1 MTTRTAAV
9 VAGLVLAASILASC
23 TAPTPEPTA
32 APDAADPAEL
42 CAQFAD
48 VETIIFNAG
57 AALRDGRATEQE
69 HQGWLRLAA
78 RELSRI
84 EADVATSLGA
94 AIANA
99 QEIARAIPLGRVAET
114 FDPLSTEWGDAHTA
128 VLLACEAEGVELVIE
143 AFTGG

>member
-1 MTTRTAAV
+1 MTPRAAAV
-9 VAGLVLAASILASC
+9 VGLVLAASILASC
-23 TAPTPEPTA
+23 TPPTPEPTA
-32 APDAADPAEL
+32 APDAPDPVEL

-57 AALRDGRATEQE
+57 AALRDGRAAEQE

-99 QEIARAIPLGRVAET
+99 QEIAPVMPIGTVAEP

-128 VLLACEAEGVELVIE
+128 VRVACEAEGVELAIE
-143 AFTGG
+143 GFTGG

>member
-1 MTTRTAAV
+1 MTTRAAA

-42 CAQFAD
+42 CAQWAD

-57 AALRDGRATEQE
+57 SAFRDGRTQEQE
-69 HQGWLRLAA
+69 YQGWLRIAA
-78 RELSRI
+78 RALSRI
-84 EADVATSLGA
+84 DADVTTAIGA

-99 QEIARAIPLGRVAET
+99 QEVAPATPIGLIGEP
-114 FDPLSTEWGDAHTA
+114 FDALSAEWGEASVA
-128 VLLACEAEGVELVIE
+128 VRDACEAEGFPPVGEG
-143 AFTGG
+143 FTGG